1 MCIPRDA
8 EISLIGVLPRETVA
22 YVYALYQETS
32 WRIFKKSLFW
42 NSKKILEKRKKILKS
57 LSNQKDLQRKRNR
70 LKKEKAKQKDKQKKS
85 SGYKNKNVQ
94 LDTI

>member
-1 MCIPRDA
+1 MCIPRDS
-8 EISLIGVLPRETVA
+8 EFPLIGVLPRETVA

-32 WRIFKKSLFW
+32 WRIFKESLFW
-42 NSKKILEKRKKILKS
+42 NSKKKKEKGILKS
-57 LSNQKDLQRKRNR
+57 LSKQKDLQRKRKR
-70 LKKEKAKQKDKQKKS
+70 LKKEKAKQKGKQKMS

>member
-1 MCIPRDA
+1 MYMHCIKKHP
-8 EISLIGVLPRETVA
+8 EGYSKNHCFETA
-22 YVYALYQETS
+22 
-32 WRIFKKSLFW
+32 KKFQ
-42 NSKKILEKRKKILKS
+42 KKGKKILKS

-70 LKKEKAKQKDKQKKS
+70 LKKEKAKQKDKQKMS